1 MKPKQPILDRIGAL
15 VITASAFGLPSA
27 AAADFPMK
35 PLRLLVGFTPGG
47 GADIV
52 ARLLAPRLSETLGQQ
67 VIVDNRP
74 GAGGNIATA
83 LLAKAEPDAHTLMLG
98 SLGQLAI
105 NPTLYGSL
113 PFDVSRDLAPVTRVT
128 DATNIL
134 CIHPAIA
141 VADVRELIALS
152 KARSLNGGS
161 SGIGSVAHL
170 ALELFNSMAGTKI
183 VHVPYKSGGQAM
195 VELVAGEVQVVFS
208 NPAAAMGHI
217 KSGRV
222 RALGVTTPKRLD
234 VMPELPTVAE
244 SGVPGFEANNWVG
257 VVVPART
264 PRSRIDRLNA
274 ATAAILGVSELRKVL
289 YGLALEAHPG
299 TPEEFASYI
308 RSETVKWSQ
317 VVRASGAKPE

>member
-1 MKPKQPILDRIGAL
+1 MRDRIGTL
-15 VITASAFGLPSA
+15 VIAASALGVLNAS
-27 AAADFPMK
+27 AADFPTK
-35 PLRLLVGFTPGG
+35 PLRLLVGFAPGG

-52 ARLLAPRLSETLGQQ
+52 ARLLAPRLSDALGHQ

-83 LLAKAEPDAHTLMLG
+83 LLAKAGADGHTLMLG

-105 NPTLYGSL
+105 NPALYGNL

-134 CIHPAIA
+134 CIHPTIG

-152 KARSLNGGS
+152 KSRSLNGGS

-170 ALELFNSMAGTKI
+170 SLELFNSMAGTKI

-195 VELVAGEVQVVFS
+195 IELVAGEVQIVFS

-217 KSGRV
+217 KAGRV
-222 RALGVTTPKRLD
+222 KALAVTTAKRLD
-234 VMPELPTVAE
+234 LMPELPTVSE
-244 SGVPGFEANNWVG
+244 RGVPGFEANNWVG
-257 VVVPART
+257 MVVPART
-264 PRSRIDRLNA
+264 PRGRIDRLNTDIA
-274 ATAAILGVSELRKVL
+274 ATLGAPELRKSL
-289 YGLALEAHPG
+289 SGLALEAHPG
-299 TPEEFASYI
+299 TPEEFAGYI
-308 RSETVKWSQ
+308 RSEMAKWSQ